1 LWGIRNIRLEP
12 KPERVAGTN
21 LSGTLLRGAFVVV
34 FGVCG
39 FLLGREA
46 YIHLFSLHFAS
57 EGLQL
62 AFLILSPVAGAIVG
76 ALLAPLA
83 QSLFEGELEL
93 AERAMDRLSPAE
105 IAGGAVGLIVGL
117 IVAFL
122 IKSIIFEI
130 VSGAGRAGTYIAIAL
145 YLIVSIFA
153 AYLGARV
160 GAKIRIVPVPK
171 TATPGAEVQAVAPKV
186 VDTSSIVDGRIVEI
200 VECGFLEGT
209 LIVPRFVV
217 RELQTISDSVDPL
230 KRTRGRRGFD
240 VLSRL
245 QELASV
251 EISERDFDDMAP
263 GNVDARLVRLAQE
276 LKAKLITNDYNLNRV
291 AHVEGVEALNVNEL
305 ADAVKPVVLPGE
317 ELHVAVIREGKET
330 HQGVGY
336 LDDGTM
342 IVVEQGRRLIGE
354 ETDVVVTSV
363 LQTVAG
369 RMIFARPKRE
379 SMPEARH

>member
-1 LWGIRNIRLEP
+1 M
-12 KPERVAGTN
+12 
-21 LSGTLLRGAFVVV
+21 LRTAFIVV
-34 FGVCG
+34 FGVTG

-46 YIHLFSLHFAS
+46 YFSLLSPHFAN
-57 EGLQL
+57 EALQL
-62 AFLILSPVAGAIVG
+62 AFLILSPAAGAIAG

-83 QSLFEGELEL
+83 QALFERQLQQ
-93 AERAMDRLSPAE
+93 AEGAMERLTPAE

-117 IVAFL
+117 LIAFL
-122 IKSIIFEI
+122 IKSIIFEMI
-130 VSGAGRAGTYIAIAL
+130 SDAGRAGTYVAIVL
-145 YLIVSIFA
+145 YLIVAIFA
-153 AYLGARV
+153 AYLGARI
-160 GAKIRIVPVPK
+160 GAKIRIVPVPRGG
-171 TATPGAEVQAVAPKV
+171 TTGASDGGAKI
-186 VDTSSIVDGRIVEI
+186 VDTSAIVDGRIAEI
-200 VECGFLEGT
+200 VESGFLEGV

-245 QELASV
+245 QEITSV
-251 EISERDFDDMAP
+251 EISERDYGDMAP

-276 LKAKLITNDYNLNRV
+276 LGAKLVTNDYNLNRV
-291 AHVEGVEALNVNEL
+291 AHVEGVSVLNVNEL
-305 ADAVKPVVLPGE
+305 ANAVKPVVLPGE
-317 ELHVAVIREGKET
+317 ELHVAVIREGKEF
-330 HQGVGY
+330 HQGIGY

-379 SMPEARH
+379 GVAS